1 MSTAEIVSR
10 YKENVKTID
19 IHSKIKENSSTS
31 LSGLSGNL
39 NVIVPLSVSQKDS
52 FCHCFIISDKEKA
65 LIYYSNLCNFLTEE
79 KVYFFPYSFIA
90 PYDDEL
96 INNAN
101 VVMRTEVIQS
111 LLENNKEKIY
121 IVTYPEGLFEKFPE
135 ERIQKEKRTVVKTK
149 DKVNLVDFVHNLDKK
164 GFNKVDFVVE
174 PGQYAVRGNIID
186 VFSYSYKKPIRI
198 ELDGNEIDKLRL
210 FDTNSQLT
218 EDDIKEA
225 KIISNKSLEDKGGNY
240 VSLFNFFNEDWVI
253 WGDEISLSANIIDEK
268 NNQAI
273 ELYEEI
279 KNKSKVVLSLPPK
292 KDFWIKSFF

>member
-19 IHSKIKENSSTS
+19 IHSKIKESSSTS

-135 ERIQKEKRTVVKTK
+135 ERIQKIMT
-149 DKVNLVDFVHNLDKK
+149 
-164 GFNKVDFVVE
+164 
-174 PGQYAVRGNIID
+174 
-186 VFSYSYKKPIRI
+186 
-198 ELDGNEIDKLRL
+198 
-210 FDTNSQLT
+210 
-218 EDDIKEA
+218 
-225 KIISNKSLEDKGGNY
+225 
-240 VSLFNFFNEDWVI
+240 
-253 WGDEISLSANIIDEK
+253 
-268 NNQAI
+268 
-273 ELYEEI
+273 
-279 KNKSKVVLSLPPK
+279 
-292 KDFWIKSFF
+292 